1 MSFTV
6 YQQMAEIQALEKIQL
21 TTDEITLLKLR
32 VRLTTSEIAELL
44 GTNKMAVSR
53 ALKRANEKIKEQQG

>member
-21 TTDEITLLKLR
+21 TADEITLLKLR
-32 VRLTTSEIAELL
+32 VRLTTGEIAELL